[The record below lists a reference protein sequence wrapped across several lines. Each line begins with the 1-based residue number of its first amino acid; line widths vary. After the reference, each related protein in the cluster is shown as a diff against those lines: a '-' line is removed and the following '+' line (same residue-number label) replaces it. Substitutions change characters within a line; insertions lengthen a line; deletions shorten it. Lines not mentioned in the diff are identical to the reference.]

1 VVGKGQGIKDKNL
14 SFILRFFT
22 PPPFILHPSSLI
34 PYPSS
39 FILHPSSLIP
49 HPLSFMPPSPYL
61 FKLAKTA
68 PEIAAYFDLRRSI
81 FVEEQ
86 GLFQTSDVDELDAI
100 AYPIIALANNDED
113 KFDDSENQ
121 NSLNPRLSA
130 FSLQPSAL
138 SHPLGVVR
146 IYEPEPGLWYGGRL
160 GVHQDYRRAG
170 RIGKGLIYKAVTT
183 ANTWG
188 CERFLATVQLQ
199 NVRFFQRQH
208 WNSLEEMMICGLP
221 HHLMEADL
229 NHYPPGNEQRPVIP
243 TPVWEAS

>member
-1 VVGKGQGIKDKNL
+1 M
-14 SFILRFFT
+14 
-22 PPPFILHPSSLI
+22 
-34 PYPSS
+34 
-39 FILHPSSLIP
+39 P
-49 HPLSFMPPSPYL
+49 HPCL
-61 FKLAKTA
+61 FKLAKTS

-81 FVEEQ
+81 FVQEQ
-86 GLFQTSDVDELDAI
+86 GLFPSSDVDELDAI
-100 AYPIIALANNDED
+100 AYPIIALANHDED
-113 KFDDSENQ
+113 QFDDRENQ
-121 NSLNPRLSA
+121 NSL
-130 FSLQPSAL
+130 SLHPSCLIPLPSAL
-138 SHPLGVVR
+138 PQPLGVVR

-160 GVHQDYRRAG
+160 GVHQEYRRAG

-208 WNSLEEMMICGLP
+208 WNSLEEMTICGLP

-243 TPVWEAS
+243 ARVWEAS